1 MKAICIEPVEG
12 KPELFLRE
20 VARPE
25 PRPEE
30 VLVRVKC
37 AGVNFADLYRAARHF
52 GNAGDTSA
60 AIAGLEMAGE
70 VVAAGSAVRGVPVG
84 MRVMGFATGAYAEY
98 CCVHH
103 AQVLPV
109 PDALSWAQAASTA
122 GTFVTAHDALVT
134 KGEMKPGEKVLVQA
148 ASSGVGIAAVQIA
161 RLLGAGLVMG
171 TSTTPAKLEKLAA
184 LGLQLGIDGKR
195 GDFADAVLAAT
206 QGHGADVIIENIGG
220 DTLPGDIRCAAV
232 KCRIINVGRLG
243 KWTGEV
249 NLDEHSRK
257 QIRLIGVTFRTRT
270 ADEIADVI
278 QRAGAAL
285 LPALQA
291 GTIAPVVDRS
301 YPLDAA
307 AEAQEFMRSGRH
319 FGKLV
324 LQVD

>member
-60 AIAGLEMAGE
+60 AIAGLEMAGV